1 MDVYTIFYRYQTEI
15 DVLMNKTHIH
25 NNYDQLSLSTVKL
38 FGLLLFVWWFFVS
51 FPQEPRPQE
60 DPQEPSPVPLQDD
73 SGSLLGGARS
83 RETRSAAQRHRCM
96 TRRPWRRSWRRW
108 SWSLVRRARLQAR
121 GDRRFAPCSESKRC
135 SRRLSRRRQPWQ
147 GGTGCRDRSRGGRTR
162 S

>member
-1 MDVYTIFYRYQTEI
+1 MDVYTTCYRHQTEI

-25 NNYDQLSLSTVKL
+25 NNYDRLSLSTVEL
-38 FGLLLFVWWFFVS
+38 IGLLLFVWWLFGS

-83 RETRSAAQRHRCM
+83 RETRSAAQWHRCK
-96 TRRPWRRSWRRW
+96 TQQPWQRSWGRW
-108 SWSLVRRARLQAR
+108 ARSLVLHARRRAR
-121 GDRRFAPCSESKRC
+121 GDRGFAPCSESKRC
-135 SRRLSRRRQPWQ
+135 SRRLSRRRRPWQ
-147 GGTGCRDRSRGGRTR
+147 GGTGRRDRSRGGGTR